1 MVGAAAP
8 ATLNL
13 CVSPTSS
20 AQCSA
25 ALSQRVTACRPRS
38 ARRDIASTSSV
49 EGASGRR
56 LAVECDGDKYH
67 GPERWTDDM
76 RRQRIL
82 ERVGWRFWRCWA
94 SSFTLDPDGCM
105 ADLFA
110 ILNRMGVDPGGS
122 ERAAT
127 HYTDHVIAEPVN
139 RRDENETMQAP
150 ELSSPSSREPSDAI
164 AIGDRVVIQY
174 LDDRKQ
180 LAVTLTPNRDDV
192 VNGLLSIAT
201 PLGKELLGRSKDDEI
216 DYTVDGRTRRV
227 LVVNVEQLGK
237 HGNAPLA
244 SETTPPTPSPAQ
256 KPAVKTA
263 DATVTPTP
271 ASVASAP
278 VKPSRGAS
286 TTKRQRDFDFGLT
299 SDFRVKSETTEPAPR
314 QSDTAKPVSPGPNC
328 YAPGE
333 RVSHPKFGFGRV
345 EQIATEEVA
354 GMPIEFIHITFDDND
369 MKMKVPVEKAAA
381 QELRKVGLSRV
392 R

>member
-13 CVSPTSS
+13 CVSSTSS

-180 LAVTLTPNRDDV
+180 LAVTLTRNRDDV
-192 VNGLLSIAT
+192 VNGLLLHCDA
-201 PLGKELLGRSKDDEI
+201 LGQRASRKIQGRRD
-216 DYTVDGRTRRV
+216 RLHRRRP
-227 LVVNVEQLGK
+227 
-237 HGNAPLA
+237 NAPRPRCQCRA
-244 SETTPPTPSPAQ
+244 AWQ
-256 KPAVKTA
+256 ARQC
-263 DATVTPTP
+263 P
-271 ASVASAP
+271 ASVRDNPSNAFPCSKASRKDSGRHSDSDAGVSRFAP

-299 SDFRVKSETTEPAPR
+299 SDFRIKSRPPAGSLSKRHRETR
-314 QSDTAKPVSPGPNC
+314 
-328 YAPGE
+328 
-333 RVSHPKFGFGRV
+333 
-345 EQIATEEVA
+345 IARA
-354 GMPIEFIHITFDDND
+354 
-369 MKMKVPVEKAAA
+369 
-381 QELRKVGLSRV
+381 ELLCTWRKS
-392 R
+392 